1 MNADTQVTDRW
12 QKYTTFALSKQ
23 SVETLANYCDEFLVH
38 GACVCARA
46 RGCLRLMVLDA
57 ALVREGGAR
66 VRARGRLFTQLF
78 AGVTRDCGPFGAGY
92 RVQGTAAS
100 EEGLVQTHAPPLP
113 LSHQELRWR
122 VCDAVFWRIWWSS

>member
-46 RGCLRLMVLDA
+46 RGCVHLMVLDA

-66 VRARGRLFTQLF
+66 VRARGCL
-78 AGVTRDCGPFGAGY
+78 
-92 RVQGTAAS
+92 
-100 EEGLVQTHAPPLP
+100 
-113 LSHQELRWR
+113 LRSCLQ
-122 VCDAVFWRIWWSS
+122 V